1 MCGGAVAQRTK
12 YNSSDAVSGY
22 TLHVAE
28 EGKTLTR
35 DQQRE
40 NWALGGAD
48 EPEYFKDTI
57 LGSGQRGYN
66 IVGGLVKDSMRS
78 NLRKTW
84 YDNRKA
90 EWNKYYANIGKDYEP
105 SLDIPDRS
113 SKEQK
118 FYGSDGSTW
127 KD

>member
-28 EGKTLTR
+28 EGQTLSR
-35 DQQRE
+35 EQQRE

-48 EPEYFKDTI
+48 EPEYFKSTTL
-57 LGSGQRGYN
+57 LGSDQRGLSL
-66 IVGGLVKDSMRS
+66 VGNMFKESMRS
-78 NLRKTW
+78 QIRTKW
-84 YDNRKA
+84 YDDRKA
-90 EWNKYYANIGKDYEP
+90 DWNKYYANIGKDYKP
-105 SLDIPDRS
+105 SLEIS
-113 SKEQK
+113 SEPREQR